1 MAKKEF
7 TRTSFLFLL
16 GLIVILSIVET
27 SYAYYGEGDC
37 AHEHEIV
44 YIDVPIDL
52 DANIIL
58 DGNPTETFWK
68 KESNQKGNLVIKL
81 SERKI
86 GTEIPEIHDL
96 NITFIM
102 NDNYIYILC
111 IWEDFTPEYEDG
123 NFKDGLAFCWN
134 INAPN
139 FSAYYAQNDMN
150 TANMGG
156 GRVDAWRWNYDDL
169 NSRGD
174 VHYVLDDCFDD
185 EGWVNPSEPGRDIQA
200 AYNYSE
206 KDNSYYLE
214 IERKLITGEGFDVQ
228 FDEKKTYKF
237 NLAIFNDNQYEDHA
251 ISWTYALDLSE
262 NNLISGYHVA
272 LISFSITLM
281 LTIISIHIS
290 KNKIK

>member
-1 MAKKEF
+1 MEKKEF
-7 TRTSFLFLL
+7 IRYISLFLL
-16 GLIVILSIVET
+16 GLFFILSVVET

-44 YIDVPIDL
+44 YIDVPLDS

-58 DGNPTETFWK
+58 DGNPTENFWK
-68 KESNQKGNLVIKL
+68 KESNQKGNMLIKL

-86 GTEIPEIHDL
+86 GTEIPEIHNL

-111 IWEDFTPEYEDG
+111 IWEDSTPEFEDG

-169 NSRGD
+169 NSRGE

-185 EGWVNPSEPGRDIQA
+185 EGWISPSEPGRDIKA

-206 KDNSYYLE
+206 TDNSYYLE
-214 IERKLITGEGFDVQ
+214 IERKLITGEIFDVQ
-228 FDEKKTYKF
+228 FGDKKAYKF
-237 NLAIFNDNQYEDHA
+237 NLALFNDNQYEDHA
-251 ISWTYALDLSE
+251 ISWTYALDLGE
-262 NNLISGYHVA
+262 DNLISG
-272 LISFSITLM
+272 FFITLIASSM
-281 LTIISIHIS
+281 IVVLIIISIYIIRQ
-290 KNKIK
+290 KID